1 MALKNLTLQEM
12 VDVSAAWTNT
22 TDGGQL
28 ALLGQPRLAA
38 LLPDVQQVHEALLQL
53 KPAIKDPRKAEL
65 LARAS
70 QQDELHDTLAR
81 GIHGVL
87 TQLALLADDGSALLR
102 LRDTLMPAGLGRT
115 IRTTFR
121 SQAGWTTLLRTQ
133 LTTEH
138 RQALQS
144 IPLPN
149 GGNLN
154 DTVSAWLDAGDR
166 LGELETER
174 ARIEEREQTSPGELA
189 VAARNKWIR
198 VVNALVELGELSE
211 LAPDVDQSIFGP
223 LRDAQ
228 SKAEQ
233 RAARRSTKRVESS
246 P

>member
-1 MALKNLTLQEM
+1 MALKKLTLQEM
-12 VDVSAAWTNT
+12 VDVSAAWTAT
-22 TDGGQL
+22 TDGGHL
-28 ALLGQPRLAA
+28 ALIRQPRLAA
-38 LLPDVQQVHEALLQL
+38 LLPDLQRVHDALLQL
-53 KPAIKDPRKAEL
+53 RPEADDPRKTEL
-65 LARAS
+65 LALAS
-70 QQDELHDTLAR
+70 DQDELHDTLAR

-87 TQLALLADDGSALLR
+87 TQLALLAEGGSALLR

-133 LTTEH
+133 LTAES
-138 RQALQS
+138 REALQA

-149 GGNLN
+149 GSNL
-154 DTVSAWLDAGDR
+154 DETVSAWLDAGDR
-166 LGELETER
+166 LGQLETER
-174 ARIEEREQTSPGELA
+174 ARLEEREQTSPGELA

-211 LAPDVDQSIFGP
+211 LAADVDQSIFGP

-228 SKAEQ
+228 AKAEQ
-233 RAARRSTKRVESS
+233 RAARRNAQRVAPS